1 MSGNN
6 GADYGDYDSDYD
18 RPLLQLSS
26 TIDSDAPM
34 YVVEIK
40 VEIDPYYN
48 DVDLLHKEFGDIVY
62 VVSGFHA
69 YTVDEVE
76 LYMIYIRHVARTYLA
91 NVVDILPILFE
102 RFTFSNMYKVIN
114 ELQTTMIESVDDTE
128 RKILFYMISY
138 MYNKT
143 WALLPLRIQI
153 LTYQKL
159 RSKVEQFMP
168 VANYDVFLH
177 VDNRLIPNIELMGIL

>member
-1 MSGNN
+1 MLGNN
-6 GADYGDYDSDYD
+6 GDYSNDE
-18 RPLLQLSS
+18 LLWPIMPVIP
-26 TIDSDAPM
+26 IDSDAPM
-34 YVVEIK
+34 YIVDIT

-91 NVVDILPILFE
+91 NAVDIMPLLFE
-102 RFTFSNMYKVIN
+102 RFTFSNMCKVID

-143 WALLPLRIQI
+143 WALLPLRTQI
-153 LTYQKL
+153 LTYQML
-159 RSKVEQFMP
+159 RSKVEQFMT
-168 VANYDVFLH
+168 VVNYDVFLH